1 MRRDFRRAEEAAPR
15 TSGAGRRRGGT
26 SGASPEEAEGH
37 FRHRAPL
44 WGRDFRRRGRGLRGA
59 SGARA
64 VITEQI
70 RNRPR
75 PRGVNQPG
83 GAGLGGGGACS
94 PGAARPRCHG
104 DRRRAAV
111 AMATASRATP
121 TAPPAANRRSPP
133 RSPRPD
139 WPRRR
144 CRGDARRGRGRR
156 AATGAGGGQNGGGRR
171 NGTKSPKTEGFS
183 PRTFGPARVGV
194 VPPQPG
200 LTQAFLAGPDSFFPQ
215 IPFFHSN

>member
-1 MRRDFRRAEEAAPR
+1 MRPGEAGLPAGGGSGAQDFRRRPAKRRDFRCEPRGGRGALPAPR
-15 TSGAGRRRGGT
+15 PAVGAGLPAERAGAPRR
-26 SGASPEEAEGH
+26 
-37 FRHRAPL
+37 FRC
-44 WGRDFRRRGRGLRGA
+44 
-59 SGARA
+59 ARA
-64 VITEQI
+64 LITEQI

-83 GAGLGGGGACS
+83 GAGLGGGGACC
-94 PGAARPRCHG
+94 PGAPRPRCHG

-121 TAPPAANRRSPP
+121 TAPQAANRRSPP

-200 LTQAFLAGPDSFFPQ
+200 
-215 IPFFHSN
+215 